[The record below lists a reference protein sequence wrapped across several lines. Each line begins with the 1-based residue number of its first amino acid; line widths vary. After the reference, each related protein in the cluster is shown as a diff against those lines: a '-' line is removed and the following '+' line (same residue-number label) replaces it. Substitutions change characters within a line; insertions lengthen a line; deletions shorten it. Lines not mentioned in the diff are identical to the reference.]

1 MGQKACYFKDLGGGT
16 FLIDLVSHPLYGA
29 AAMASLRDIRKRIR
43 SVKNTRQITKAM
55 KMVSAAKLRRAQDN
69 VIAARP
75 YAKPLAAVMST
86 LISRSEPGSLRHPLL
101 TRREVKKVELLVV
114 TSDRGLAGGFNANIN
129 RRALKWIADQQKAGI
144 EVSVT
149 TVGRKGN
156 DFLRG
161 RGTVIRKDNPGILQ
175 KLTYAV
181 AESLA
186 KELSKRFLDGEVD
199 AVFIMFNE
207 FVSAI
212 AQVPTQA
219 QLLPFEAHVGEGKP
233 GEAQVDYQYEPN
245 PQAVLEQLVP
255 QAVAVKI
262 YRSLLESWAAEH
274 AARMTAMENATRNA
288 GDMIGSLTLFYNRSR
303 QAQITKELVEIVSGA
318 EALKG

>member
-1 MGQKACYFKDLGGGT
+1 
-16 FLIDLVSHPLYGA
+16 
-29 AAMASLRDIRKRIR
+29 MASLRDIRKRIR

-55 KMVSAAKLRRAQDN
+55 KMVSAAKLRRAQEN

-75 YAKPLAAVMST
+75 YAQTLDAVMSA
-86 LISRSEPGSLRHPLL
+86 LIGRAEPGSLSHPLL
-101 TRREVKKVELLVV
+101 TRREIKKVEVVVV

-129 RRALKWIADQQKAGI
+129 RRALKYITEQTGI
-144 EVSVT
+144 EVSVST
-149 TVGRKGN
+149 IGRKGG

-161 RGTVIRKDNPGILQ
+161 RGVTVRKDYPGTFA
-175 KLTYAV
+175 KLNYAT
-181 AESLA
+181 AEALA
-186 KELSKRFLDGEVD
+186 KELSKRFVDGEVD
-199 AVFIMFNE
+199 AVYLMFNE

-212 AQVPTQA
+212 AQVPTTA
-219 QLLPFEAHVGEGKP
+219 QLLPFEAKVAETKGQGS
-233 GEAQVDYQYEPN
+233 QVDYVYEPN
-245 PQAVLEQLVP
+245 PQTVLEKLVP

-262 YRSLLESWAAEH
+262 YRSLLESFAAEH

>member
-1 MGQKACYFKDLGGGT
+1 
-16 FLIDLVSHPLYGA
+16 
-29 AAMASLRDIRKRIR
+29 MASLRDIRKRIR

-75 YAKPLAAVMST
+75 YAKTLDTVMSN
-86 LISRSEPGSLRHPLL
+86 LIAKSEPGELSHPLL
-101 TRREVKKVELLVV
+101 SRREVKSVELLVI

-129 RRALKWIADQQKAGI
+129 RRALKFITDQQKAGV

-149 TVGRKGN
+149 TVGRKGHE
-156 DFLRG
+156 FLRG
-161 RGTVIRKDNPGILQ
+161 RGFPSRKDNPGVLQ
-175 KLTYAV
+175 KLSYV
-181 AESLA
+181 AAETIA
-186 KELSKRFLDGEVD
+186 KELSKRFLDGKVD
-199 AVFIMFNE
+199 AVHMMFNE

-219 QLLPFEAHVGEGKP
+219 QLLPFEAKVSEGKSN
-233 GEAQVDYQYEPN
+233 ATSVDYKYEPDS
-245 PQAVLEQLVP
+245 QAVLETLVP
-255 QAVAVKI
+255 KAVAVKI
-262 YRSLLESWAAEH
+262 YRALLESYAAEH

>member
-1 MGQKACYFKDLGGGT
+1 
-16 FLIDLVSHPLYGA
+16 
-29 AAMASLRDIRKRIR
+29 MASLRDIRKRIR

-55 KMVSAAKLRRAQDN
+55 KMVSAAKLRRAQDG

-75 YAKPLAAVMST
+75 YAQTLDAVMST
-86 LISRSEPGSLRHPLL
+86 LISRSEPGSLNHPLL
-101 TRREVKKVELLVV
+101 SRREVKKVELVVV

-129 RRALKWIADQQKAGI
+129 RRALKWVAEQQGV
-144 EVSVT
+144 EV
-149 TVGRKGN
+149 TVSTIGRKGN

-161 RGTVIRKDNPGILQ
+161 RGVSIRKDNPGTFQRLN
-175 KLTYAV
+175 YAT
-181 AESLA
+181 ADALA

-199 AVFIMFNE
+199 AVFLLYNE

-212 AQVPTQA
+212 AQVPTLN
-219 QLLPFEAHVGEGKP
+219 QLLPFEAKASDSKGG
-233 GEAQVDYQYEPN
+233 ASLVDYKYEPN

-255 QAVAVKI
+255 KAVSVKV
-262 YRSLLESWAAEH
+262 YRALLESFAAEH